1 MSGEKKL
8 RRKELGEKEENRS
21 FHWAREGWGALDTV
35 SWCGRGKY
43 VKKGSVLFLETSLL
57 MKSGN
62 VVAALN
68 IFLSM
73 WLHPS
78 ESLLVLLSLNSP
90 FPFIQLAS
98 VALFKPLVF

>member
-1 MSGEKKL
+1 M
-8 RRKELGEKEENRS
+8 
-21 FHWAREGWGALDTV
+21 
-35 SWCGRGKY
+35 
-43 VKKGSVLFLETSLL
+43 LFLETSLL
-57 MKSGN
+57 VKSGN

-90 FPFIQLAS
+90 LPLKELAS